1 MKSSRFTRRQFIKM
15 SAAATAGISLTYPRI
30 SRSQKSSTPGE
41 VLKLGVIGTGD
52 RGEWLVYIA
61 QNQPGLQVIACCD
74 ILPDHLQAGLKAA
87 APKAKGYDD
96 YRKLLENKELDAV
109 IIATPLYLHFEMA
122 KDTLAAGKHVFL
134 EKTMTYTIPQ
144 ALELEKIVTSSDK
157 VFQVGYQSRNH
168 PLYQEIREMISN
180 GYCGEIKHVRCNYHR
195 NGNWRRQVADPKLE
209 RLINWRMYWEYS
221 AGLMGELC
229 SHHIDVTNWMLDS
242 HPLRV
247 TGMGGIDF
255 WKDGRETFDNVH
267 AIYEYPKGVK
277 AIFSSITTNAHYG
290 ISLQYMGTLGT
301 IEITKEEGQEA
312 RFYPEQKLLAQE
324 QQEKTEK
331 GVYAV
336 TAATYQAWKKGEG
349 TVIEIDNPP
358 AGDEQTSG
366 IALRDFADCIRNK
379 KKPVSNVQTGRRS
392 TIAVHLGNTA
402 MRQGTVEQWKP
413 EYLD

>member
-1 MKSSRFTRRQFIKM
+1 MKASRFTRRQFIKM
-15 SAAATAGISLTYPRI
+15 SAAATAGLSLTYSGI
-30 SRSQKSSTPGE
+30 SRSQRSSAPSDIIN
-41 VLKLGVIGTGD
+41 LGVIGTGD

-61 QNQPGLQVIACCD
+61 QNQPGLRVIACCD

-87 APKAKGYDD
+87 APNAKGYDD
-96 YRKLLENKELDAV
+96 YRKLLENKDLDAI
-109 IIATPLYLHFEMA
+109 IIATPLFLHFTMA
-122 KDTLAAGKHVFL
+122 KDTIDAGKHLFL
-134 EKTMTYTIPQ
+134 EKTMTYSIPQ
-144 ALELEKIVTSSDK
+144 ALELERIVMASDRT
-157 VFQVGYQSRNH
+157 FQVGYQSRNH
-168 PLYQEIREMISN
+168 PLYQEIREMIAN

-195 NGNWRRQVADPKLE
+195 NGNWRRQVPDPKLE

-221 AGLMGELC
+221 VGLMGELC

-242 HPLRV
+242 HPIQV
-247 TGMGGIDF
+247 TGMGGIDY

-301 IEITKEEGQEA
+301 IEISNEEGQEA

-324 QQEKTEK
+324 KQEKSEE

-336 TAATYQAWKKGEG
+336 TAATYQVWKKGEG
-349 TVIEIDNPP
+349 TVIEVENQST
-358 AGDEQTSG
+358 GDEQTSG

-379 KKPVSNVQTGRRS
+379 KKPLSNVQTGRQS
-392 TIAVHLGNTA
+392 TIAVHMGNMA
-402 MRQGTVEQWKP
+402 MRQGTIEHWKP